1 MLWSEFY
8 DKYIDWSES
17 TINSKI
23 STLEDIGPGDEVIE
37 VLYELSSEKVKDKLV
52 RKAMRMKS
60 SFSHDVFMEI

>member
-23 STLEDIGPGDEVIE
+23 SSLEDIGPGDEVLE
-37 VLYELSSEKVKDKLV
+37 VLYELSSEKVKDKQTS
-52 RKAMRMKS
+52 RWNKAIVLDFLS
-60 SFSHDVFMEI
+60 IF